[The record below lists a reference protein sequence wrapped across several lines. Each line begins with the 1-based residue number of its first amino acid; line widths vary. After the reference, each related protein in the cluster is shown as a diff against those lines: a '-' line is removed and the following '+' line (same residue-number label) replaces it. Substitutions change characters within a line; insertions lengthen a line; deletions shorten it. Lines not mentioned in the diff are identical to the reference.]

1 MFCQNINYLTIVL
14 FLTLI
19 FLIVYSLPKSSKENF
34 EDNNID
40 KYKLYFIVLQKDKER
55 VQHIKNLIKKFNIQN
70 YELIS
75 AVDGSKLNMEEII
88 KNNYITYEKINKLK
102 KGEIGCAMSH
112 ILLWERFLKNTNENI
127 FIVFE
132 DDVYLDKN
140 FKNNLINYIKNLP
153 KDFDISQL
161 LIHDAQ
167 KRRFNSSKNVNKYVK
182 EGYPQYGTV
191 GYIISRKG
199 IKNLLQNCRPISASI
214 DVMIMNNIRYAN
226 IKSYIPK
233 ESIVFM
239 PYKFKSNIRDKD
251 NRF

>member
-19 FLIVYSLPKSSKENF
+19 FLIVYSLPKNNKENF

-40 KYKLYFIVLQKDKER
+40 RYKLYFIVLQKDKER
-55 VQHIKNLIKKFNIQN
+55 VEHIKNLIKKFNIQN
-70 YELIS
+70 YEIIS
-75 AVDGSKLNMEEII
+75 AVDGSKLNMGELI
-88 KNNYITYEKINKLK
+88 KNNYINPEKINKLK

-112 ILLWERFLKNTNENI
+112 IRLWERFLKNTNENI
-127 FIVFE
+127 FLVFE

-140 FKNNLINYIKNLP
+140 FKDNLMNYIKNLP

-167 KRRFNSSKNVNKYVK
+167 KRRFISSKNINKYVK

-199 IKNLLQNCRPISASI
+199 IKKLLQNCRPIFTTI
-214 DVMIMNNIRYAN
+214 DNMIMNNIKHVN
-226 IKSYIPK
+226 IKSYVPR
-233 ESIVFM
+233 ESIIFM
-239 PYKFKSNIRDKD
+239 PYRFKSNIRDKD
-251 NRF
+251 DIF